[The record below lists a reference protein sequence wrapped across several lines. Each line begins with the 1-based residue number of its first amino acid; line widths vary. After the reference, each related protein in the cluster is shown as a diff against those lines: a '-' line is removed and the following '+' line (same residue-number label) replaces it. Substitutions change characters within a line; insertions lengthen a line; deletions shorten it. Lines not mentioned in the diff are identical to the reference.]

1 MPPILRIHLAG
12 QFDAHAVSAR
22 WVPST
27 ESHPPDVEALIDAAW
42 ARALAVPGIKLF
54 DGPMCRLE
62 SWHATGPT
70 LTLHLSKTSYKRFLG
85 TNLSHPHLA
94 DRLGPA
100 ALANPVGVSP
110 ALVSSDGHLLMGRRN
125 ATVAYYPHRI
135 HPFSGALEPRN
146 PLDLFA
152 ELSRELHEELHFAPE
167 HIASMHLTG
176 IAEDLSIRQP
186 ELICLVHSTLDRDAI
201 LERVQP
207 DEHHA
212 AWHCPAN
219 PDRLAQALA
228 APDPTDPTFT
238 PTETLTP
245 IAIAALLLFGRLTF
259 GDTWYDEHRPRFCT
273 PTP

>member
-1 MPPILRIHLAG
+1 MTPILRIHLAG
-12 QFDAHAVSAR
+12 QFDARAVSAR

-27 ESHPPDVEALIDAAW
+27 ESYPPDVETLIDTAW
-42 ARALAVPGIKLF
+42 QRALAVPGIKLF

-62 SWHATGPT
+62 SWRVDRAH
-70 LTLHLSKTSYKRFLG
+70 LTLNLSRTSYRRFLG

-125 ATVAYYPHRI
+125 ATVAYYPHRV
-135 HPFSGALEPRN
+135 HPFSGALEPRD
-146 PLDLFA
+146 PLDIFA

-201 LERVQP
+201 LARVQP

-219 PDRLAQALA
+219 PTALNHPLTNTA
-228 APDPTDPTFT
+228 TF
-238 PTETLTP
+238 TP
-245 IAIAALLLFGRLTF
+245 IAIASLLLYGRVTF
-259 GDTWYDEHRPRFCT
+259 GQTWYDEHRRPFVASSE
-273 PTP
+273 

>member
-1 MPPILRIHLAG
+1 MSPILRIHLAG
-12 QFDAHAVSAR
+12 QFDDRAVSAR

-27 ESHPPDVEALIDAAW
+27 ESYPPHVEALIDTAW
-42 ARALAVPGIKLF
+42 QRTLAVPGVKLF

-62 SWHATGPT
+62 SWRSCGKA
-70 LTLHLSKTSYKRFLG
+70 LVLNLSRTSYRRFLG
-85 TNLSHPHLA
+85 TTLSHPDLA
-94 DRLGPA
+94 DRLGPC

-125 ATVAYYPHRI
+125 AAVAYYPHRV
-135 HPFSGALEPRN
+135 HPFSGALEPRD

-152 ELSRELHEELHFAPE
+152 ELRRELHEELHFAPE

-186 ELICLVHSTLDRDAI
+186 ELICLVHSTLARDAI

-212 AWHCPAN
+212 AWHCPA
-219 PDRLAQALA
+219 
-228 APDPTDPTFT
+228 DPTDLARVLTADESF
-238 PTETLTP
+238 TP
-245 IAIAALLLFGRLTF
+245 IAIASLLLYGRLAF
-259 GDTWYDEHRPRFCT
+259 GQAWYDRQRRPFIDGD
-273 PTP
+273 